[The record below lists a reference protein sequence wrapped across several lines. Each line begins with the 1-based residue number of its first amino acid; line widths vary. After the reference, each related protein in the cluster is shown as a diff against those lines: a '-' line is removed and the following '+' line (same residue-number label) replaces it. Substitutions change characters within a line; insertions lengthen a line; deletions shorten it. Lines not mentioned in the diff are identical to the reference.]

1 MQAGYPSAN
10 TSQGPDDLTLWQ
22 CVKGRVTSCFLLPLL
37 CHFLFGLIV
46 RLPITLPPS
55 HSFSK
60 ENNRL
65 LLENRWGS
73 PWAGQAA
80 PFLRPFQDS
89 ILELKYP
96 QCKEPTTTDRASRF
110 KNTSKVSKKPYK
122 FHRAPETCPVSR
134 HQERAEGGNGLF
146 TLLTKSRGWQDAYV
160 GEILGL
166 VRGN

>member
-1 MQAGYPSAN
+1 MAACQS
-10 TSQGPDDLTLWQ
+10 
-22 CVKGRVTSCFLLPLL
+22 KGNFLLPAATALPLL
-37 CHFLFGLIV
+37 V
-46 RLPITLPPS
+46 RVNCATPYHPPS

-60 ENNRL
+60 ENSCL

-73 PWAGQAA
+73 PWAGQVA

-96 QCKEPTTTDRASRF
+96 QCKEPTTTDRAFRF

-134 HQERAEGGNGLF
+134 HQERAKGGNGLF
-146 TLLTKSRGWQDAYV
+146 TLLTKSRVWQDAYV